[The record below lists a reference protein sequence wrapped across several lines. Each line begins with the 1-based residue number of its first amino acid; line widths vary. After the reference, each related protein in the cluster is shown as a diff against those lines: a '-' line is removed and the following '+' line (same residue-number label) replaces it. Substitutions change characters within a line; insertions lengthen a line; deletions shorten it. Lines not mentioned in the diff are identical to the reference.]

1 MSITIND
8 HINLEKENE
17 LKKAKSLTNRGQ
29 ALLGDI
35 MNILQNINTGSQIKL
50 YILLCGVIIVFVLI
64 IVMIK

>member
-35 MNILQNINTGSQIKL
+35 MNILQNINTGS
-50 YILLCGVIIVFVLI
+50 
-64 IVMIK
+64 